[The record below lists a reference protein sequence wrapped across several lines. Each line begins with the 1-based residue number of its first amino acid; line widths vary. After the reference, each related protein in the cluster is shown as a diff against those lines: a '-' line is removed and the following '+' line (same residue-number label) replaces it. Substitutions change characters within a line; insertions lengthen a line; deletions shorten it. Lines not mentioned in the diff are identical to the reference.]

1 MSREKT
7 LDELREIVKDLQ
19 VSAKKQKE
27 TLVTVNEI
35 LNNSITKL
43 QERLTNVENDITNL
57 EMKIRDVEAQIQIM

>member
-1 MSREKT
+1 M
-7 LDELREIVKDLQ
+7 Q
-19 VSAKKQKE
+19 KKQKE

-57 EMKIRDVEAQIQIM
+57 EMKIRDVEGQIQIK